1 MAIRLVTF
9 DALHTIITPR
19 RPIHVQYAEVFA
31 PFLGALDPNAIKR
44 SFKAALKEVQIESP
58 AYVQGADAWW
68 GEVIRRTALSAGA
81 DERGEDTGKS
91 TTSKTIDFRLSN
103 GTPVLDASIHKIVPK
118 LLKRFSS
125 GEGYAAFED
134 AIPTSGYTFMFSLY
148 TGVRISCQHQVQRLH
163 DELGVATAVVSNGDS
178 RIRSVIQD
186 LGFPSYLS
194 PIILSEEEGIEKPS
208 REIFERALTLAAN
221 AEVPLKP
228 AACLHVG
235 DELIC
240 DFQGALEVGIHGLLL
255 RRTGPDG
262 EQAHKEP
269 DESLDGVEVIE
280 DLNEVVSFV
289 KAKNSS

>member
-81 DERGEDTGKS
+81 DER
-91 TTSKTIDFRLSN
+91 
-103 GTPVLDASIHKIVPK
+103 VLDASIHKIVPK

-134 AIPTSGYTFMFSLY
+134 AIPT
-148 TGVRISCQHQVQRLH
+148 IQRLH